1 MNFTELREKYPK
13 FLYNSYKIFEKENKI
28 CIEYN
33 FEIEGLTNFKPK
45 IEISKKDFKFKDIN
59 SNIVKNIVFNL
70 GMIEA
75 ISYFKATCSPQFFIK
90 CGKLDKFQEQWF
102 KKIFYMGLGE
112 FRFVNNINISQNE
125 LVEFNSLG
133 ENIEVK
139 ENNEELEGIIIPVG
153 GGKDSNVTLDLL
165 KKYKNETLIFRI
177 GSKKVPLQCAKVAGF
192 GNNEI
197 IEVNRIIDKNL
208 LDLNNKGYFNGHT
221 PFSAIVAFLTYL
233 CSYLL
238 GKKYIALSNE
248 NSANESNIEG
258 ENINHQYS
266 KTIEFENDFRE
277 YEKRY
282 LKANVE
288 YFSMLRPISE
298 LQIAMLFSK
307 LEQYHSIF
315 NSCNVGSKTEPWK
328 WCCNCPKCLFVYIIL
343 SPFLYKKKLVNIFG
357 EDLFT
362 RKDLLKTFIE
372 LCGYGETKPFECV
385 GTYSEVQYA
394 VTKTIENIEKLNDDG
409 DQKLPYLLNYY
420 KENFELSE
428 EELLNSYNKDHNV
441 PKEFENIIKMALD
454 GSL

>member
-1 MNFTELREKYPK
+1 
-13 FLYNSYKIFEKENKI
+13 
-28 CIEYN
+28 
-33 FEIEGLTNFKPK
+33 
-45 IEISKKDFKFKDIN
+45 
-59 SNIVKNIVFNL
+59 
-70 GMIEA
+70 
-75 ISYFKATCSPQFFIK
+75 
-90 CGKLDKFQEQWF
+90 
-102 KKIFYMGLGE
+102 
-112 FRFVNNINISQNE
+112 
-125 LVEFNSLG
+125 
-133 ENIEVK
+133 
-139 ENNEELEGIIIPVG
+139 
-153 GGKDSNVTLDLL
+153 
-165 KKYKNETLIFRI
+165 
-177 GSKKVPLQCAKVAGF
+177 
-192 GNNEI
+192 
-197 IEVNRIIDKNL
+197 
-208 LDLNNKGYFNGHT
+208 
-221 PFSAIVAFLTYL
+221 
-233 CSYLL
+233 
-238 GKKYIALSNE
+238 
-248 NSANESNIEG
+248 
-258 ENINHQYS
+258 
-266 KTIEFENDFRE
+266 
-277 YEKRY
+277 
-282 LKANVE
+282 
-288 YFSMLRPISE
+288 MLRPISE

-394 VTKTIENIEKLNDDG
+394 VTKTIENIEKLNDNG